1 MIEPLLFGTRQE
13 VSNTQKRERA
23 ASGRLFFAE
32 KIPKSNGSFIEWPY
46 GYNSRFVMIKKIAI
60 EHLIPGMYIH
70 DINCG
75 WMDHP
80 FLSSH
85 FAVKDE
91 ATVRQLRAIGL
102 HDVYIDTDRGLDVR
116 DAMTSEEVRREIET
130 EMLHLATQPQNPA
143 AAVPLGEEVRRARHL
158 QVEANRIAKDMLS
171 DIRLGKQIEME
182 RVEPLVEKMVD
193 SIFRHQDALIPL
205 ARLKH
210 HDEYTF
216 QHSVSVCAL
225 TVAFARGLKLPREVI
240 KEIAIGALLH
250 DVGKAKVPDEILNK
264 PAKLTDA
271 EFSKM
276 KSHVVQSVI
285 LLQHTPGVSQI
296 ALDVAGQHHE
306 RFDGTGYPNKLK
318 GDEIS
323 LYGQMGAIVD
333 VYDAITSERVY
344 HKGMPPT
351 EALRKLLEWSKFHF
365 SPEMVQTF
373 IRTLGIYPTGSLVRL
388 DSGRLGVVM
397 EQHAEKL
404 LQPVVKVFYHGQK
417 QYYLP
422 PEEIDLSHP
431 ACQDKIAGHESFEK
445 WGIDPYNWVASR

>member
-1 MIEPLLFGTRQE
+1 
-13 VSNTQKRERA
+13 
-23 ASGRLFFAE
+23 
-32 KIPKSNGSFIEWPY
+32 
-46 GYNSRFVMIKKIAI
+46 MIKKIDI
-60 EHLIPGMYIH
+60 EQLIPGMYIH
-70 DINCG
+70 DLNCS

-80 FLSSH
+80 FAANR
-85 FAVKDE
+85 FTVKDK
-91 ATVRQLRAIGL
+91 TVAQELRGIGVHEL
-102 HDVYIDTDRGLDVR
+102 YIDTGKGLDI
-116 DAMTSEEVRREIET
+116 AEAKTQEEVSDEIQEQI
-130 EMLHLATQPQNPA
+130 LHIAEEQPAPITAVSLA
-143 AAVPLGEEVRRARHL
+143 EEAQRARKLHG
-158 QVEANRIAKDMLS
+158 EANRIVKGIIS
-171 DIRLGKQIEME
+171 DIRLGQQIEME
-182 RVEPLVEKMVD
+182 KVEPLVEHMVD

-205 ARLKH
+205 ARLKT

-225 TVAFARGLKLPREVI
+225 MVAFARGLKLSRDII

-250 DVGKAKVPDEILNK
+250 DVGKAKVPDSILNK

-271 EFSKM
+271 EFTKM
-276 KSHVVQSVI
+276 KSHVVQSIII
-285 LLQHTPGVSQI
+285 LQNTPGISQI

-351 EALRKLLEWSKFHF
+351 EALKKLLEWSKFHF

-373 IRTLGIYPTGSLVRL
+373 IRTLGIYPSGSLVRL
-388 DSGRLGVVM
+388 NSNRLGIVL
-397 EQHAEKL
+397 EQNVEKM
-404 LQPVVKVFYHGQK
+404 LQPRVKVFYHAEK

-422 PEEIDLSHP
+422 PEEIDLARP
-431 ACQDKIAGHESFEK
+431 GCQDKIVSHEAFEK
-445 WGIDPYNWVASR
+445 WGIDPAKWLPA